1 MILWT
6 KNVLSKLYR
15 KFFYPSGIVLADA
28 REYVAGDDTR
38 LINWNITAKTNAL
51 FVNNICADSGN
62 DIIFALDVSESIK
75 FGTKKQSKISLAI
88 DILKSLSQLSEKNN
102 DRVGCLTFSN
112 KVEKYFPPR
121 RRPQCFPYTI
131 DRIVHSPEKLRTDLL
146 VALRFLNKVLTKRS
160 RVILICDTFALTVG
174 RKAILAQL
182 HILKSRHDVM
192 MFPMVDNNDMLMARI
207 GRITIEDSETG
218 EIFEIDT
225 DDIEMMAR
233 IATQYAAYQKLI
245 FRDVENVGIKI
256 FPINTQD
263 STMGLLF
270 KLFK

>member
-15 KFFYPSGIVLADA
+15 KFFYPSGVVLADA

-75 FGTKKQSKISLAI
+75 FGTQKQSKISLAI
-88 DILKSLSQLSEKNN
+88 DVLKTLSQLSEKNN
-102 DRVGCLTFSN
+102 DRVGCLMFSN
-112 KVEKYFPPR
+112 RVEKYFPPR
-121 RRPQCFPYTI
+121 RRTQCFPYTI
-131 DRIVHSPEKLRTDLL
+131 DKIVHSQEKLRTDLL
-146 VALRFLNKVLTKRS
+146 VALKFLNKVLTKRS
-160 RVILICDTFALTVG
+160 RVILMCDTFALTVG

-182 HILKSRHDVM
+182 HILKSRHDLM
-192 MFPMVDNNDMLMARI
+192 MFPMVDNNEMLVAQL

-218 EIFEIDT
+218 EFFEVNTNDT
-225 DDIEMMAR
+225 EMMTR

-245 FRDVENVGIKI
+245 FRDVENIGIKI
-256 FPINTQD
+256 FPINTRN
-263 STMGLLF
+263 SATEFLF